1 MTTTNAAVTTSTLT
15 IAFWIEG
22 YDAPGSSCPGPDG
35 IGLGIQQ
42 GTEVVGVLPSSTES
56 PRFSGEV
63 AMVSDGDVTDY
74 SGPYIHG
81 PRGDRFL
88 YLTWLHLKSR
98 ESMARIKLKL
108 SDIDPELLA
117 SAARDGKVV
126 QGRVKLTNRLGKPA
140 SGSVRPPDVEWTL
153 AP

>member
-1 MTTTNAAVTTSTLT
+1 MTTANSAATTSTQT
-15 IAFWIEG
+15 ITFQIEG
-22 YDAPGSSCPGPDG
+22 YEAPGSSCPGPDG

-42 GTEVVGVLPSSTES
+42 GREVVGVLPSSTEA
-56 PRFSGEV
+56 PRFRGEMT
-63 AMVSDGDVTDY
+63 MVSDGDVTDY
-74 SGPYIHG
+74 RGSYVHG

-117 SAARDGKVV
+117 AAARDDKALW
-126 QGRVKLTNRLGKPA
+126 GRLKLTNRLGKPA

-153 AP
+153 ES

>member
-1 MTTTNAAVTTSTLT
+1 MTTSNTAASTSTRT
-15 IAFWIEG
+15 IAFRIEG

-56 PRFSGEV
+56 PRFIGEL
-63 AMVSDGDVTDY
+63 AMVPVDDAVDY
-74 SGPYIHG
+74 RGPYVHG
-81 PRGDRFL
+81 PKGDRFL
-88 YLTWLHLKSR
+88 YLAWIHLKSR
-98 ESMARIKLKL
+98 ESMSRIKLKL

-117 SAARDGKVV
+117 TAARDGKVL

-140 SGSVRPPDVEWTL
+140 TGSVRPPDVEWTL
-153 AP
+153 GP